1 MSAND
6 IPLDEWNAY
15 LDKELS
21 VFKEGEKYDYVKDL
35 QEGFST
41 GLSTPVELKIF
52 RTIPAHVFWDIKKP
66 LNTAEEF
73 YMNPYNPARKYPNE
87 DFFDIRTNEEWL
99 RERKENMKMK
109 ANVSMHR
116 NY

>member
-1 MSAND
+1 
-6 IPLDEWNAY
+6 
-15 LDKELS
+15 
-21 VFKEGEKYDYVKDL
+21 
-35 QEGFST
+35 
-41 GLSTPVELKIF
+41 
-52 RTIPAHVFWDIKKP
+52 
-66 LNTAEEF
+66 
-73 YMNPYNPARKYPNE
+73 MNPYNPARKYPNE